1 MKLLLINTSPHAEG
15 ATDRALSIAAE
26 EWNRLGGES
35 EIFFCKSGPTF
46 SCIACGLCKHGDGCF
61 YQDAVNELRPLCK
74 TADAF
79 IFASP
84 VHYGGASATAKSVM
98 GRLLRSS
105 GDLLRKKPAF
115 AVAIGRRA
123 GHIGTLCEMEKFFA
137 FNEMPIATSNYFT
150 ILRAGKREDVDA
162 DTEGVGALK
171 LATKNLFWLADLIT
185 KDRNSAK
192 G

>member
-46 SCIACGLCKHGDGCF
+46 SCI

-185 KDRNSAK
+185 ADRNSAK